1 MREHGRVDSR
11 VHLQDQGEFRPAAV
25 MFLFFLS
32 LHSSLLFKNISRVT
46 YHELKVFFFVLV
58 LQAFVCQQSDFVAI
72 G

>member
-46 YHELKVFFFVLV
+46 YHELKVFFLFWFYKPLFANRVILS
-58 LQAFVCQQSDFVAI
+58 L
-72 G
+72 